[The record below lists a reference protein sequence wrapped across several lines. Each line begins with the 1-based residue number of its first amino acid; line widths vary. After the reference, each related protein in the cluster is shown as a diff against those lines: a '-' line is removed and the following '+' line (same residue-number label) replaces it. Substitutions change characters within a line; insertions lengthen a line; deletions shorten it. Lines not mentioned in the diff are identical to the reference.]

1 MKCNLYNMKLT
12 GKILLNEFKKDHPDS
27 NSSIESWEAEIE
39 EANWQTPHDL
49 KSRYPKASIIGNQRV
64 VFDLCGNRY
73 RLLTIISYK
82 NQMAMVEK
90 IGTHKEYDKWK
101 LN

>member
-1 MKCNLYNMKLT
+1 MKLT
-12 GKILLNEFKKDHPDS
+12 GKILLNEFKNDHPDS
-27 NSSIESWEAEIE
+27 KSSIGSWEAEIE
-39 EANWQTPHDL
+39 EANWCTPHDL
-49 KSRYPKASIIGNQRV
+49 KSRYPKSSIIGNQKV

-73 RLLTIISYK
+73 RLLAIISYK
-82 NQMAMVEK
+82 NQMVMVEK